1 MELGIDNKI
10 ALVVGGTKGIGLAIS
25 KQLLD
30 SKCKICI
37 MSRSSENLN
46 SAKKELQ
53 KLGFID
59 IHIFQGDASINN
71 DLERL
76 YKFHEQ
82 EVGLPDIVINNC
94 GGPPMGNYDDHDDE
108 VWQKTFEQT
117 FLPIVRL
124 TKLFSENMI
133 NNEWGR
139 FINISSSVAIE
150 PSSIM
155 ILSASM
161 RAALAAFSKSIS
173 LSFAETGITINTI
186 CPGGVSTDRLLSL
199 VKSSAET
206 RNESFDKILE
216 ESQQSIPMKRFAKP
230 EELADLAIFLSS
242 TKASYITGRVH
253 VIDGGLTKSF

>member
-1 MELGIDNKI
+1 MDLGINNKI
-10 ALVVGGTKGIGLAIS
+10 ALIIGGTKGIGFAIS

-37 MSRSSENLN
+37 MSRSEENLN

-53 KLGFID
+53 ELGYID
-59 IHIFQGDASINN
+59 IHQFQGDASIKS
-71 DLERL
+71 DMQML
-76 YKFHEQ
+76 YKFHKEK
-82 EVGLPDIVINNC
+82 VGFPDIIINNC
-94 GGPPMGNYDDHDDE
+94 GGPPMGNYDDHDDA

-124 TKLFSENMI
+124 TKLFSDNMI
-133 NNEWGR
+133 NNKWGR

-186 CPGGVSTDRLLSL
+186 CPGGVATDRLLSL
-199 VKSSAET
+199 VKTQAET
-206 RNESFDKILE
+206 RNESFEKILE

-230 EELADLAIFLSS
+230 EELADLALFLCSS
-242 TKASYITGRVH
+242 RASYITGRVH